1 MEYISSDTTVWI
13 DFSVIDRTSLPFLLP
28 YTYIMSSDAVH
39 DELLSPPD
47 LGKKLVSLGLMPV
60 EITIEEFELAQ
71 SYGAAYRRLS
81 VHDRVALAIAKNRR
95 IVLLTGDK
103 ALRKAAA
110 SESVSVMGTLGIL
123 DQLWQQSRITSLE
136 YKDCLKE
143 LLSHNGGAV
152 RLPLSEIQS
161 RLDSI
166 QIIATE

>member
-13 DFSVIDRTSLPFLLP
+13 DFSIIDRTGLPFLLP

-39 DELLSPPD
+39 DELLSPPG
-47 LGKKLVSLGLMPV
+47 LGKELVSLGLVPV

-71 SYGAAYRRLS
+71 NYGTVYRRLS
-81 VHDRVALAIAKNRR
+81 VHDRVALAIAKARG

-123 DQLWQQSRITSLE
+123 DQLWLQRKITDEE
-136 YKDCLKE
+136 YQACLKD
-143 LLSHNGGAV
+143 LLSHNGGPV

-166 QIIATE
+166 PSAAED